1 MRWNLVRD
9 YLVYVAIRFL
19 IAILQAVSIE
29 TCRRC
34 LQPLVWLA
42 ADGLK
47 LRQGVLHENLQQA
60 FPDMTKAERTALIRQ
75 NWEHLVLM
83 VIEIAHA
90 PRKIHETNWRHYVR
104 LRDSRL
110 LVRHMLSER
119 PTVIVCGHFGNFEIA
134 GQVVGLLGLPTY
146 TVARPLDNPFLHDMV
161 EESRTRNG
169 QVILP
174 KDGSSPEVEEL
185 LASGGTLTV
194 LGDQSAGRKG
204 CWVDFFGRPAS
215 TNKAIAVFSLTYDAP
230 LMLSYA
236 RRLGKPLHFE
246 IGLAGDMDPLDPNA
260 PAQGIPQVTAWFTR
274 CLEDVV
280 RRDPEQYWWVHR
292 RWKDHGLPAARRKKA
307 A

>member
-1 MRWNLVRD
+1 MRWNLVSD
-9 YLVYVAIRFL
+9 YLAYLVIRIL

-29 TCRRC
+29 TCRRWS
-34 LQPLVWLA
+34 QPLVWLVT
-42 ADGLK
+42 DVLK
-47 LRQGVLHENLQQA
+47 IRRGVFDENLRHA
-60 FPDMTKAERTALIRQ
+60 FPKMTPGERKRLIRQ
-75 NWEHLVLM
+75 NWEHLLLM

-90 PRKIHETNWRHYVR
+90 PRKIHETNWRRYVR
-104 LRDSRL
+104 LRDGRC

-134 GQVVGLLGLPTY
+134 GQVVGLLGMPTY
-146 TVARPLDNPFLHDMV
+146 TVARPMDNPFLHDLV

-174 KDGSSPEVEEL
+174 KDGSSPEVEQL

-194 LGDQSAGRKG
+194 LGDQAAGRKG

-230 LMLSYA
+230 LMVSYS
-236 RRLGKPLHFE
+236 RRLDKPLHFE
-246 IGLAGDMDPLDPNA
+246 IGLSGDMDPRDEDA
-260 PAQGIPQVTAWFTR
+260 PAKSISEVTAWFTK
-274 CLEDVV
+274 CLEDVI
-280 RRDPEQYWWVHR
+280 RQSPEQYWWVHR
-292 RWKDHGLPAARRKKA
+292 RWKDPRVPKAPVSKA